1 MKPKTAGEIW
11 EVARGELQLQLS
23 KTNFNTWLRD
33 TTALSFNNGTFVIG
47 VQSNFAAEWLQK
59 RLLSLI
65 KKSLINI
72 TGQNIEIRFEVHHG
86 GIRYPGDVSVETPN
100 STNGIQPPLH
110 SQYTFDSFIVGN
122 SNRLAYAA
130 SLAVAEKPGQ
140 SFNPLFIYG
149 KPGLGKTHLLQAIAH
164 VQQVNK
170 RQYMYLSSEQ
180 FTNAFINSIKGRRT
194 EEFRDGFR
202 HIDILLIDDIHFIAG
217 KEQTQECFFHIFNE
231 LHNSNKQ
238 LVISSDRFPK
248 SMPQLEER
256 LRSRFEWGLLADIQ
270 PPDLETRIAILKVR
284 AEQQKL
290 SIEED
295 ILEFIARKIKNNI
308 RELEGVLNRISAV
321 SRLDRNTLN
330 QDNIN
335 SILCEFTTEK
345 EPPKLSAGNIIDAV
359 CTYYDIKPPDL
370 TGKRRVSH
378 LLNARYVATYILKN
392 DAGITLS
399 EIGKVLGGRDHSTV
413 LHSLKKI
420 ESDLSNNMQLQ
431 QDITE
436 IKKRLSQ

>member
-33 TTALSFNNGTFVIG
+33 ATALSFNNGTFVIG